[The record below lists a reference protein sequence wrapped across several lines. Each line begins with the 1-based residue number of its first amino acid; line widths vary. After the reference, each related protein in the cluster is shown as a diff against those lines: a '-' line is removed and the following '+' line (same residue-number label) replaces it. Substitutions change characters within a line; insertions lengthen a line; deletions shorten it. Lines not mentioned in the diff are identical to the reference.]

1 VKAVSALSKLVAEQR
16 RRQARP
22 LILAAACAAVVGA
35 ASTTLLGLSGWF
47 ITGAALAGVAGLAT
61 AQAFNVLLP
70 SAMIRLL
77 AILRTGARYGER
89 LQGHAAALDAL
100 AAIRP
105 RLFAALAAAPP
116 REALAVS
123 RGEAAARLVQDVD
136 AVETRFVRLSA
147 PWGAAAGVGLALALS
162 AIAGIGPAVAI
173 ALAVALHLILARV
186 LTRRLSAPAGAAIQA
201 AAGALKEALAAF
213 AAAAP
218 ELKVYG
224 AEGPALDRIAQLG
237 GRLDA
242 LKVRA
247 VRAQGVLA
255 LSEGALTGLTVAAV
269 LALAAPAGAPL
280 AALAA
285 LVAVMAIEAVGPIAR
300 AFEQDGAAEA
310 AGERLDAIL
319 RHTPETAA
327 SATDTS
333 RPALRLLGQDLAP
346 GARLAIVGPTG
357 CGKTTRLEQLLG
369 LRDAPIGAFA
379 LDGVDGASL
388 SPAELRQAFAYAPQD
403 AALLAGT
410 VRENLKLAAP
420 RADEATLW
428 TALDDAALA
437 DRVRALPQGLDT
449 WLGEAGER
457 LSGGERRRLSLA
469 RALLR
474 DAPWLL
480 LDEPTEGLDAA
491 TEARVVARLDARL
504 RATGQGLVLVSH
516 RQAPLA
522 LCERTVSPE
531 TVSPAAGPAIS
542 AAMTTTATL

>member
-1 VKAVSALSKLVAEQR
+1 MSKSPLSKLVAQQR
-16 RRQARP
+16 RRQAGP
-22 LILAAACAAVVGA
+22 LIMAAAASAVVGA
-35 ASTTLLGLSGWF
+35 GSTALLGLSGWF
-47 ITGAALAGVAGLAT
+47 ITGAALAGAAGLAA

-70 SAMIRLL
+70 SATIRLL
-77 AILRTGARYGER
+77 AILRTAARYGER

-147 PWGAAAGVGLALALS
+147 PWGASAGVGMALALG
-162 AIAGIGPAVAI
+162 ALAGIAPALAI
-173 ALAVALHLILARV
+173 LAAVALHLVLARL
-186 LTRRLSAPAGAAIQA
+186 LTRRLSAPAGAAIQV
-201 AAGALKEALAAF
+201 AAGELKEALAAF

-224 AEGPALDRIAQLG
+224 AQGPVLDRIGELG
-237 GRLDA
+237 DRLDA

-247 VRAQGVLA
+247 ARAQGILG
-255 LSEGALTGLTVAAV
+255 LSEGALTGLVVAAV
-269 LALAAPAGAPL
+269 LALAAPASAPL

-285 LVAVMAIEAVGPIAR
+285 LAAVMAIEAVAPIAR
-300 AFEQDGAAEA
+300 AFEQDGAAKA
-310 AGERLDAIL
+310 AGERLDALLQHAPIPAL
-319 RHTPETAA
+319 PAQAA
-327 SATDTS
+327 
-333 RPALRLLGQDLAP
+333 RPALRLQGLELPP
-346 GARLAIVGPTG
+346 GARLALTGPTG
-357 CGKTTRLEQLLG
+357 SGKTTRLEQLVG
-369 LRDAPIGAFA
+369 LRPVPAGVFA
-379 LDGVDGASL
+379 LDGEDGADL
-388 SPAELRQAFAYAPQD
+388 APAALRPAFAYAPQD

-410 VRENLKLAAP
+410 VRENLRLAAP
-420 RADEATLW
+420 AATDEALW
-428 TALDDAALA
+428 AALDDAALA
-437 DRVRALPQGLDT
+437 ERVRALPQGLDT

-480 LDEPTEGLDAA
+480 LDEPTEGLDPS

-504 RATGQGLVLVSH
+504 RETGQGLVLVSH
-516 RQAPLA
+516 RRAPLA
-522 LCERTVSPE
+522 LCEQAMAVE
-531 TVSPAAGPAIS
+531 TVSHPVASAIS
-542 AAMTTTATL
+542 RPMIEPAKP

>member
-1 VKAVSALSKLVAEQR
+1 VSPLSKLIAEQR
-16 RRQARP
+16 RRQAGP
-22 LILAAACAAVVGA
+22 LVLAAAAAAVVGA
-35 ASTTLLGLSGWF
+35 GSTTLLGLSGWF
-47 ITGAALAGVAGLAT
+47 ITGAALAGVAGLAA

-70 SAMIRLL
+70 SATIRLL
-77 AILRTGARYGER
+77 AILRTGARYVER

-105 RLFAALAAAPP
+105 RLFASLAAAPA

-147 PWGAAAGVGLALALS
+147 PWGAGVGVGMAVTLAT
-162 AIAGIGPAVAI
+162 IAGIGPA
-173 ALAVALHLILARV
+173 LAVLVAVGLHLAIARV
-186 LTRRLSAPAGAAIQA
+186 LTRRLSAPAGAAIQT
-201 AAGALKEALAAF
+201 AAGELKEALAAF

-224 AEGPALDRIAQLG
+224 AQGPALDRIAALG
-237 GRLDA
+237 AKLDA
-242 LKVRA
+242 QRVRA

-269 LALAAPAGAPL
+269 LALAAPASAPL

-285 LVAVMAIEAVGPIAR
+285 LAAVMAIEAVAPIAR
-300 AFEQDGAAEA
+300 AFDQDGAAEA

-319 RHTPETAA
+319 RHEPATPVARLE
-327 SATDTS
+327 DH
-333 RPALRLLGQDLAP
+333 RPTLLLAGHDLAP
-346 GARLAIVGPTG
+346 GVRLALLGPTG
-357 CGKTTRLEQLLG
+357 SGKTTRLEQLLG
-369 LRDAPIGAFA
+369 LRPALAGAFA
-379 LDGVDGASL
+379 LDGADGASL
-388 SPAELRQAFAYAPQD
+388 APAALRAAFAYAPQD

-410 VRENLKLAAP
+410 VRENLRLAAP
-420 RADEATLW
+420 TATDETLW
-428 TALDDAALA
+428 AALDDAALA
-437 DRVRALPQGLDT
+437 DRVRALPQSLDT

-480 LDEPTEGLDAA
+480 LDEPTEGLDPA
-491 TEARVVARLDARL
+491 TEALVVARLDARL
-504 RATGQGLVLVSH
+504 RASGQGLVLVSH
-516 RQAPLA
+516 RKAPLA
-522 LCERTVSPE
+522 LCDRSISVE
-531 TVSPAAGPAIS
+531 TLSSPAGSSISRTMTEPATS
-542 AAMTTTATL
+542 

>member
-1 VKAVSALSKLVAEQR
+1 MSPLSKLIAEQR
-16 RRQARP
+16 RRQAGP
-22 LILAAACAAVVGA
+22 LVLAAAAAAVVGA
-35 ASTTLLGLSGWF
+35 GSTTLLGLSGWF
-47 ITGAALAGVAGLAT
+47 ITGAALAGVAGLAA

-70 SAMIRLL
+70 SATIRLL
-77 AILRTGARYGER
+77 AILRTGARYVER

-105 RLFAALAAAPP
+105 RLFASLAAAPA

-147 PWGAAAGVGLALALS
+147 PWGAGVGVGMAVTLAT
-162 AIAGIGPAVAI
+162 IAGIGPA
-173 ALAVALHLILARV
+173 LAVLVAVGLHLAIARV
-186 LTRRLSAPAGAAIQA
+186 LTRRLSAPAGAAIQT
-201 AAGALKEALAAF
+201 AAGELKEALAAF

-224 AEGPALDRIAQLG
+224 AQGPALDRIAALG
-237 GRLDA
+237 AKLDA
-242 LKVRA
+242 QRVRA

-269 LALAAPAGAPL
+269 LALAAPASAPL

-285 LVAVMAIEAVGPIAR
+285 LAAVMAIEAVAPIAR
-300 AFEQDGAAEA
+300 AFDQDGAAEA

-319 RHTPETAA
+319 RHEPATPVARLE
-327 SATDTS
+327 DH
-333 RPALRLLGQDLAP
+333 RPTLLLAGHDLAP
-346 GARLAIVGPTG
+346 GVRLALLGPTG
-357 CGKTTRLEQLLG
+357 SGKTTRLEQLLG
-369 LRDAPIGAFA
+369 LRPALAGAFA
-379 LDGVDGASL
+379 LDGADGASL
-388 SPAELRQAFAYAPQD
+388 APAALRAAFAYAPQD

-410 VRENLKLAAP
+410 VRENLRLAAP
-420 RADEATLW
+420 TATDETLW
-428 TALDDAALA
+428 AALDDAALA
-437 DRVRALPQGLDT
+437 DRVRALPQSLDT

-480 LDEPTEGLDAA
+480 LDEPTEGLDPA
-491 TEARVVARLDARL
+491 TEALVVARLDARL
-504 RATGQGLVLVSH
+504 RASGQGLVLVSH
-516 RQAPLA
+516 RKAPLA
-522 LCERTVSPE
+522 LCDRSISVE
-531 TVSPAAGPAIS
+531 TLSSPAGSSISRTMTEPATS
-542 AAMTTTATL
+542 

>member
-1 VKAVSALSKLVAEQR
+1 VSQSPLSKLIAQQR
-16 RRQARP
+16 RRQAGP
-22 LILAAACAAVVGA
+22 LIMAAAASAVVGA
-35 ASTTLLGLSGWF
+35 GSTALLGLSGWF

-70 SAMIRLL
+70 SATIRLL
-77 AILRTGARYGER
+77 AILRTAARYGER

-116 REALAVS
+116 REALAIA

-147 PWGAAAGVGLALALS
+147 PWGAGAGVGMALALG
-162 AIAGIGPAVAI
+162 ALAGIGPALAI
-173 ALAVALHLILARV
+173 LVAVALHLVLARL

-201 AAGALKEALAAF
+201 AAGELKEALAVF

-224 AEGPALDRIAQLG
+224 AQGPALDRIADLG
-237 GRLDA
+237 DRLDA

-247 VRAQGVLA
+247 ARAQGILG
-255 LSEGALTGLTVAAV
+255 LSEGALTGLVVAAV
-269 LALAAPAGAPL
+269 LVLAAPASAPL

-285 LVAVMAIEAVGPIAR
+285 LAAVMAIEAVAPIAR
-300 AFEQDGAAEA
+300 ALEQDGAAEA

-319 RHTPETAA
+319 RHAPAN
-327 SATDTS
+327 TS
-333 RPALRLLGQDLAP
+333 PAKTGRPALRLQGLDLLP
-346 GARLAIVGPTG
+346 GARLALTGPTG
-357 CGKTTRLEQLLG
+357 SGKTTRLEQLVG
-369 LRDAPIGAFA
+369 LRPAPAGVFA
-379 LDGVDGASL
+379 LDGEDGADL
-388 SPAELRQAFAYAPQD
+388 APAALRPAFAYAPQD

-420 RADEATLW
+420 AAADEALW
-428 TALDDAALA
+428 AALDDAVLA
-437 DRVRALPQGLDT
+437 ERVRALPQGLDT

-480 LDEPTEGLDAA
+480 LDEPTEGLDPA
-491 TEARVVARLDARL
+491 TEAHVIARLDARL
-504 RATGQGLVLVSH
+504 RETGQGLVLVSH
-516 RQAPLA
+516 RKAPLA
-522 LCERTVSPE
+522 LCEQAMAVE
-531 TVSPAAGPAIS
+531 TVSHPAASAIS
-542 AAMTTTATL
+542 RPMIEPAKP

>member
-1 VKAVSALSKLVAEQR
+1 MSKLIAEQR
-16 RRQARP
+16 RRQVRP
-22 LILAAACAAVVGA
+22 LILAAICAAVVGA
-35 ASTTLLGLSGWF
+35 GSTILLGLSGWF
-47 ITGAALAGVAGLAT
+47 ITGAALAGVAGLTT

-70 SAMIRLL
+70 SATIRLL

-105 RLFAALAAAPP
+105 RLFASLAAAPP
-116 REALAVS
+116 REALAIA
-123 RGEAAARLVQDVD
+123 RGDAAARLVQDVD

-147 PWGAAAGVGLALALS
+147 PWGAG
-162 AIAGIGPAVAI
+162 AGIGAAVLLAALAGPGPAIAI
-173 ALAVALHLILARV
+173 ALAVALHLVLARL
-186 LTRRLSAPAGAAIQA
+186 LTRKLSAPAGATIQA
-201 AAGALKEALAAF
+201 AAGDLKSALAAF

-224 AEGPALDRIAQLG
+224 AQGPALDRIAQLG
-237 GRLDA
+237 GELDA

-269 LALAAPAGAPL
+269 LALAAPASAPL

-285 LVAVMAIEAVGPIAR
+285 LAAVMAIEAAAPIAR
-300 AFEQDGAAEA
+300 AFDQDGAAEA
-310 AGERLDAIL
+310 AGERLDVLL
-319 RHTPETAA
+319 RHTPEAA
-327 SATDTS
+327 SHRETPT

-346 GARLAIVGPTG
+346 GARLALVGPTG

-369 LRDAPIGAFA
+369 LRGAPADAFA
-379 LDGVDGASL
+379 LDGQDGSDL
-388 SPAELRQAFAYAPQD
+388 SPAALRAAFAYAPQD

-410 VRENLKLAAP
+410 VRENLQLAAP
-420 RADEATLW
+420 QADDETLW
-428 TALDDAALA
+428 AALDDAALA

-480 LDEPTEGLDAA
+480 LDEPTEGLDPT

-516 RQAPLA
+516 RPAPLT
-522 LCERTVSPE
+522 LCQRTIAVE
-531 TVSPAAGPAIS
+531 TLSPAAGSAIS
-542 AAMTTTATL
+542 RAMTTPVITTATP

>member
-1 VKAVSALSKLVAEQR
+1 MSKSPLSKLVAEQR
-16 RRQARP
+16 RRQAGP
-22 LILAAACAAVVGA
+22 LITAAVAAAVVGA
-35 ASTTLLGLSGWF
+35 ASTALLGLSGWF
-47 ITGAALAGVAGLAT
+47 ITGAALAGAAGLAT

-70 SAMIRLL
+70 SATIRLL
-77 AILRTGARYGER
+77 AILRTVARYGER

-100 AAIRP
+100 ATIRP

-147 PWGAAAGVGLALALS
+147 PWGAGAGVGM
-162 AIAGIGPAVAI
+162 AI
-173 ALAVALHLILARV
+173 ALAALAGVWPALAILTAVAVHLVLARA

-201 AAGALKEALAAF
+201 AAGELKEALAAF

-224 AEGPALDRIAQLG
+224 AQGPALDRIAALG
-237 GRLDA
+237 DRLDA
-242 LKVRA
+242 LKIRA
-247 VRAQGVLA
+247 ARAQGILG
-255 LSEGALTGLTVAAV
+255 LSEGALTGLAVAVV
-269 LALAAPAGAPL
+269 LALAAPASAPL

-285 LVAVMAIEAVGPIAR
+285 LAAVMAIEAAAPIAR

-310 AGERLDAIL
+310 AGQRLDALL
-319 RHTPETAA
+319 RHAPSDTA
-327 SATDTS
+327 SAKAV
-333 RPALRLLGQDLAP
+333 RPALRLQGLDLPP
-346 GARLAIVGPTG
+346 GSRLALTGPTG
-357 CGKTTRLEQLLG
+357 SGKTTRLEQLLG
-369 LRDAPIGAFA
+369 LRSAPAGAFA
-379 LDGVDGASL
+379 LDGEDGANL
-388 SPAELRQAFAYAPQD
+388 SPAALRPAFAYAPQD

-420 RADEATLW
+420 AATDEALW
-428 TALDDAALA
+428 AALDDAALA

-491 TEARVVARLDARL
+491 TEALVVARLDARL
-504 RATGQGLVLVSH
+504 RETGQGLVLVSH
-516 RQAPLA
+516 RRAPLA
-522 LCERTVSPE
+522 LCERSMSVE
-531 TVSPAAGPAIS
+531 TVSRPAGSAIS
-542 AAMTTTATL
+542 RPMIEPAKP

>member
-1 VKAVSALSKLVAEQR
+1 MKTASALSRLVAEQR
-16 RRQARP
+16 RRQAKP

-162 AIAGIGPAVAI
+162 AIAGVGPAVAI
-173 ALAVALHLILARV
+173 AVAVALHLILARL

-201 AAGALKEALAAF
+201 AAGELKETLAAF

-224 AEGPALDRIAQLG
+224 AQGPALDRIAQLG

-255 LSEGALTGLTVAAV
+255 LSEGALTGLAVAAV

-285 LVAVMAIEAVGPIAR
+285 LAAVMAIEAVGPIAR

-319 RHTPETAA
+319 RHTTQTAA
-327 SATDTS
+327 PIAIG

-346 GARLAIVGPTG
+346 GARMAIVGPTG

-369 LRDAPIGAFA
+369 LRDAPAGAFA
-379 LDGVDGASL
+379 LDGVDGAAL
-388 SPAELRQAFAYAPQD
+388 SPADLRQAFAYAPQD

-420 RADEATLW
+420 GADDEALW
-428 TALDDAALA
+428 AALDDAALA

-522 LCERTVSPE
+522 LCERSVSPE

-542 AAMTTTATL
+542 APMTTTATL

>member
-1 VKAVSALSKLVAEQR
+1 VSQTPLSKLVAEQR
-16 RRQARP
+16 RRQAGP
-22 LILAAACAAVVGA
+22 LIMAAAASAVVGA
-35 ASTTLLGLSGWF
+35 GSTALLGLSGWF
-47 ITGAALAGVAGLAT
+47 ITGAALAGAAGLAA

-70 SAMIRLL
+70 SATIRLL
-77 AILRTGARYGER
+77 AILRTAARYGER

-116 REALAVS
+116 REALAIS

-147 PWGAAAGVGLALALS
+147 PWGAAAGVGMALALG
-162 AIAGIGPAVAI
+162 ALAGIAPALAI
-173 ALAVALHLILARV
+173 LAAVALHLVLARL

-201 AAGALKEALAAF
+201 AGGELKEALAAF

-224 AEGPALDRIAQLG
+224 AQGPALDRIAELG

-247 VRAQGVLA
+247 ARAQGMLG

-269 LALAAPAGAPL
+269 LALAAPASAPL

-285 LVAVMAIEAVGPIAR
+285 LAAVMAIEAVAPIAR

-319 RHTPETAA
+319 RHTPA
-327 SATDTS
+327 SALPARAA
-333 RPALRLLGQDLAP
+333 RPALRLQGLELAP
-346 GARLAIVGPTG
+346 GGRLALTGPTG
-357 CGKTTRLEQLLG
+357 SGKTTRLEQLVG
-369 LRDAPIGAFA
+369 LRPAPAGVFA
-379 LDGVDGASL
+379 LDGQDGASL
-388 SPAELRQAFAYAPQD
+388 APAALRPAFAYAPQD

-420 RADEATLW
+420 AADDEALW
-428 TALDDAALA
+428 AALDDAALA
-437 DRVRALPQGLDT
+437 ERVRALPQGLDT

-480 LDEPTEGLDAA
+480 LDEPTEGLDPA

-504 RATGQGLVLVSH
+504 RETGQGLVLVSH
-516 RQAPLA
+516 RKAPLA
-522 LCERTVSPE
+522 LCEQKAAVE
-531 TVSPAAGPAIS
+531 TVSHPAASAIS
-542 AAMTTTATL
+542 RPMIEPAKP

>member
-1 VKAVSALSKLVAEQR
+1 MSKSPLSKLVAEQR
-16 RRQARP
+16 RRQAAP
-22 LILAAACAAVVGA
+22 LVTAAVAAAVVGA
-35 ASTTLLGLSGWF
+35 GSTALLGLSGWF

-70 SAMIRLL
+70 SATIRLL
-77 AILRTGARYGER
+77 AILRTVARYGER

-116 REALAVS
+116 REALAIS

-147 PWGAAAGVGLALALS
+147 PWGAGAGVGMAVALAAL
-162 AIAGIGPAVAI
+162 AGIGPALAILVAVT
-173 ALAVALHLILARV
+173 AHLVLARA
-186 LTRRLSAPAGAAIQA
+186 LTRRLSAPAGAAIQT
-201 AAGALKEALAAF
+201 AAGELKEALAAF

-224 AEGPALDRIAQLG
+224 AQGPALDRIAALG
-237 GRLDA
+237 DRLDA

-247 VRAQGVLA
+247 AQAQGILG
-255 LSEGALTGLTVAAV
+255 LSEGALTGLAVAAV
-269 LALAAPAGAPL
+269 LALAAPASAPL

-285 LVAVMAIEAVGPIAR
+285 LAAVMAVEAAAPIAR
-300 AFEQDGAAEA
+300 AFDQDGAAEA
-310 AGERLDAIL
+310 AGERLDALL
-319 RHTPETAA
+319 RHAPKDAPPARTG
-327 SATDTS
+327 
-333 RPALRLLGQDLAP
+333 RPVLRLQGLNLSP
-346 GARLAIVGPTG
+346 GARLALTGPTG
-357 CGKTTRLEQLLG
+357 SGKTTRLEQLVG
-369 LRDAPIGAFA
+369 LRPAPAGAFA
-379 LDGVDGASL
+379 LDGEDGANL
-388 SPAELRQAFAYAPQD
+388 SPAALRPAFAYAPQD

-420 RADEATLW
+420 AATDEALW
-428 TALDDAALA
+428 AALYDAALA
-437 DRVRALPQGLDT
+437 DRVRALPQGLDA

-480 LDEPTEGLDAA
+480 LDEPTEGLDPA
-491 TEARVVARLDARL
+491 TEAQVIARLDARL
-504 RATGQGLVLVSH
+504 RKTGQGLVLVSH
-516 RQAPLA
+516 RKAPLT
-522 LCERTVSPE
+522 LCEQAMAVE
-531 TVSPAAGPAIS
+531 TVSRPAASAIS
-542 AAMTTTATL
+542 RPMIEPAKP

>member
-1 VKAVSALSKLVAEQR
+1 MSKSPLSKLVAEQR
-16 RRQARP
+16 RRQAGP
-22 LILAAACAAVVGA
+22 LIMAAVAAAVVGA
-35 ASTTLLGLSGWF
+35 GSTALLGLSGWF

-70 SAMIRLL
+70 SATIRLL
-77 AILRTGARYGER
+77 AILRTVARYGER

-116 REALAVS
+116 REALAIS

-147 PWGAAAGVGLALALS
+147 PWGAGAGIAMAVALAAL
-162 AIAGIGPAVAI
+162 AGIGPALAI
-173 ALAVALHLILARV
+173 LAAVAAHLALARV

-201 AAGALKEALAAF
+201 AAGELKEALAAF

-224 AEGPALDRIAQLG
+224 AQGPALDRIATLG
-237 GRLDA
+237 DRLDA

-247 VRAQGVLA
+247 ARAQGMLG
-255 LSEGALTGLTVAAV
+255 LSEGALTGLAVAAV
-269 LALAAPAGAPL
+269 LALAAPASAPL

-285 LVAVMAIEAVGPIAR
+285 LAAVMAIEAAAPIAR

-310 AGERLDAIL
+310 AGERLDALL
-319 RHTPETAA
+319 RHAPQDTPPAKPG
-327 SATDTS
+327 
-333 RPALRLLGQDLAP
+333 RPALRLQGLELAP
-346 GARLAIVGPTG
+346 GARLALTGPTG
-357 CGKTTRLEQLLG
+357 SGKTTRLEQLVG
-369 LRDAPIGAFA
+369 LRPAPVGAFA
-379 LDGVDGASL
+379 LDGQDGEDL
-388 SPAELRQAFAYAPQD
+388 SPAALRPAFAYAPQD

-420 RADEATLW
+420 TASDEALW
-428 TALDDAALA
+428 DALDDAALA

-480 LDEPTEGLDAA
+480 LDEPTEGLDSA
-491 TEARVVARLDARL
+491 TEAQVIARLDARL
-504 RATGQGLVLVSH
+504 RKAGQGLVLVSH
-516 RQAPLA
+516 RSAPLA
-522 LCERTVSPE
+522 LCEQAMAVE
-531 TVSPAAGPAIS
+531 TVSRSAGSAIS
-542 AAMTTTATL
+542 PPMTEPAKP

>member
-1 VKAVSALSKLVAEQR
+1 MSKSPLSKLVAEQR
-16 RRQARP
+16 RRQAGP
-22 LILAAACAAVVGA
+22 LIIAAVAAAVVGA
-35 ASTTLLGLSGWF
+35 ASTALLGLSGWF
-47 ITGAALAGVAGLAT
+47 ITGAALAGAAGLAT

-70 SAMIRLL
+70 SATIRLL
-77 AILRTGARYGER
+77 AILRTVARYGER

-147 PWGAAAGVGLALALS
+147 PWGAGAGVGM
-162 AIAGIGPAVAI
+162 AI
-173 ALAVALHLILARV
+173 ALAALAGVWPALAILTAIAVHLVLARA

-201 AAGALKEALAAF
+201 AAGELKEALAAF

-224 AEGPALDRIAQLG
+224 AQGPALDRIAALG
-237 GRLDA
+237 DRLDA

-247 VRAQGVLA
+247 ARAQGILG
-255 LSEGALTGLTVAAV
+255 LSEGALTGLAVAVV
-269 LALAAPAGAPL
+269 LALAAPASAPL

-285 LVAVMAIEAVGPIAR
+285 LAAVMAIEAAAPIAR

-310 AGERLDAIL
+310 AGQRLDALL
-319 RHTPETAA
+319 RHAPSDTA
-327 SATDTS
+327 SAKAV
-333 RPALRLLGQDLAP
+333 RPALRLQDLDLPP
-346 GARLAIVGPTG
+346 GSRLALTGPTG
-357 CGKTTRLEQLLG
+357 SGKTTRLEQLLG
-369 LRDAPIGAFA
+369 LRSAPAGAFA
-379 LDGVDGASL
+379 LDGEDGANL
-388 SPAELRQAFAYAPQD
+388 SPAALRPAFAYAPQD

-420 RADEATLW
+420 AATDEALW
-428 TALDDAALA
+428 AALDDAALA

-491 TEARVVARLDARL
+491 TEALVVARLDARL
-504 RATGQGLVLVSH
+504 RETGQGLVLVSH
-516 RQAPLA
+516 RRAPLA
-522 LCERTVSPE
+522 LCERSMSVE
-531 TVSPAAGPAIS
+531 TVSRPAGSAIS
-542 AAMTTTATL
+542 RPMIEPAKP